1 MKKILIV
8 LFLFFSFSVISA
20 KNPAFRLYIDR
31 IEEFPG
37 VYGKQRIQY
46 VKIYGK
52 LSGELDP
59 ANANNKIITDILLA
73 KKNANGYV
81 QFTSDFFLIKPKD
94 LNLANGILRYDAP
107 NRGNAYG
114 SKPDSVL
121 MARGYI
127 FLSAAWEGDI
137 AKKPGNDPLMGID
150 KLYLDVPIA
159 KNKNGTEITGK
170 IRVEFAPAINT
181 HPSEMSLCGNVYNSG
196 HLSYSPVSF
205 PGNQNCILTK
215 RKKENDPR
223 RLIPNNEWAFSSTN
237 EQHPFP
243 GTPDTSK
250 ISLSGGFD
258 SDYLYELI
266 YVGKNPR
273 VMGIGLAAIRDI
285 VSFFKE
291 DSIDERGV
299 RNPVYGK
306 VKYTFGTGTSQ
317 SGNFMKTFL
326 NLGFNTNLKGGK
338 VFDAIFPIVA
348 ARQNNINMRFAVPGG
363 GGGPRTEHRAFGQT
377 SVRAFDADYHDE
389 ITGMTGGLLARSK
402 NSNTMPKVFML
413 LTSSEM
419 WSLQASPLFT
429 DTYGTQDL
437 QQPENVRIYYLSG
450 AQHSVGLYGD
460 LIWDPKS
467 TLYPG
472 STMVDGSPVQRALWI
487 ALEEWIIKGIDPP
500 GSQIPEIRNKTLVFP
515 EELNFPKMKGVKWK
529 TREGMETI
537 PEFKYRGIINN
548 LSQLD
553 FGYEFNEFDESGIAT
568 ILPPAYS
575 GHDYAIMV
583 SQIDADGNE
592 IAGIRSAEI
601 LAPLGTSLG
610 FNYDSRIYLED
621 LAGLKGAFIPF
632 HKTKQDRLASG
643 DERLSLEERYGNQQ
657 GYINAVKKALESLVG
672 QRFLLKEDAD
682 KILLKSK
689 NNLIF

>member
-317 SGNFMKTFL
+317 SGNFMKTFV

-377 SVRAFDADYHDE
+377 SVRAFTADYHDE
-389 ITGMTGGLLARSK
+389 ITGLTGGLLARSK

-487 ALEEWIIKGIDPP
+487 ALEEWIVKGIDPP

-537 PEFKYRGIINN
+537 PEFNYRGIINN

-689 NNLIF
+689 KNLIF